1 MDLCLSFEAWT
12 VLSMHSYAYLVARR
26 DGNDTQVYEEGM
38 MLIVVEMWFGIKI
51 LRGCI
56 KVSST
61 VHKNLYPQ
69 QESKRV
75 ILCYHHNEKETVR
88 KMWGRIPQIKN
99 LINQVLWGVIDKL
112 QYG

>member
-1 MDLCLSFEAWT
+1 
-12 VLSMHSYAYLVARR
+12 
-26 DGNDTQVYEEGM
+26 M

-69 QESKRV
+69 
-75 ILCYHHNEKETVR
+75 
-88 KMWGRIPQIKN
+88 
-99 LINQVLWGVIDKL
+99 
-112 QYG
+112 